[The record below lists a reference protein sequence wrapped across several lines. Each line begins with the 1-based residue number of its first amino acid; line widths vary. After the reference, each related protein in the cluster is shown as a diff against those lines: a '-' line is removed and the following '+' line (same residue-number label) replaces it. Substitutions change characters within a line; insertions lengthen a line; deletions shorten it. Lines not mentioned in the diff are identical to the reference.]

1 MKDTTMKPDI
11 IIHTDGSCLNNG
23 SEFAPGGWAAV
34 LENDRKQLRISGR
47 ECPTTNQR
55 MELMAIIEGLKAI
68 QGSGKV
74 ISIYTDSAYARNGC
88 ITWRHNWKKN
98 GWKKKSD
105 KKPVENLDLWKLLD
119 ELLDQHEVTLL
130 KVKGHSG
137 HPQNELADSMA
148 VAAARGQVCEGYR
161 KVGDYQFDWREVA

>member
-1 MKDTTMKPDI
+1 MKSDI
-11 IIHTDGSCLNNG
+11 SIYTDGSCLNNG

-34 LENDRKQLRISGR
+34 LENDCKQLRISGR

-55 MELMAIIEGLKAI
+55 MELMAIIKGLKAVR
-68 QGSGKV
+68 SSSKV
-74 ISIYTDSAYARNGC
+74 INVYTDSAYARNGC

-98 GWKKKSD
+98 GWIKSD
-105 KKPVENLDLWKLLD
+105 KKPVENLDLWKQLD
-119 ELLDQHEVTLL
+119 ELLEQYEVTFY

-148 VAAARGQVCEGYR
+148 GAAARGQVFKSYR
-161 KVGDYQFDWREVA
+161 QVGDYQFDWREAV

>member
-1 MKDTTMKPDI
+1 MKPDI
-11 IIHTDGSCLNNG
+11 SIYTDGSCLNNG

-74 ISIYTDSAYARNGC
+74 INIYTDSAYARNGC

-105 KKPVENLDLWKLLD
+105 KKPVENLDLWKQLD
-119 ELLDQHEVTLL
+119 ELLEQHEVTLL

-148 VAAARGQVCEGYR
+148 VAAARGQVFKGYR
-161 KVGDYQFDWREVA
+161 QVGDYQFDWREAA